1 MFLNKSTVP
10 SSEPGTRKRNKRWRL
25 TGSLM
30 KDCERVYQRRMLA
43 TNKFCFFQK
52 NRKYLEKEVCDCCF
66 HYMNIT
72 NSLETFTALKLKK
85 QHIQKHLS
93 LCYSSVRKTSLFIVS
108 RGASGGMAARKISSR
123 SEFNCAIAAFLAS
136 TVASRCDGSTVI
148 VSPQWQ

>member
-10 SSEPGTRKRNKRWRL
+10 SSEPGTRKRNKRRRL
-25 TGSLM
+25 THWWTIM
-30 KDCERVYQRRMLA
+30 KGFIKDECLTQINFLS
-43 TNKFCFFQK
+43 KK
-52 NRKYLEKEVCDCCF
+52 RKYLEKEVCDRCF
-66 HYMNIT
+66 RYKNIT

-85 QHIQKHLS
+85 QHTQKHLS
-93 LCYSSVRKTSLFIVS
+93 LCYSSLRKTSLFIAS
-108 RGASGGMAARKISSR
+108 RGASPSMAARKISSR